1 MGLTFE
7 LIKKDKYSNAR
18 LGIIHTAHGDIPTPI
33 FMPVGTLGTVKSMS
47 VDELKEMEAKIILGN
62 TYHLYLKPGMEIM
75 RNAGGLHK
83 FMNWDRPIL
92 TDSGGFQVFSLSGM
106 RKISENGVEF
116 RSHID
121 GSKHFFTPEKSI
133 SIQNDIHSDIMMSF
147 DECVDARADYDYV
160 KKSMER
166 TIRWAKRGLDY
177 HKEYSHPDQSLF
189 GIVQGGM
196 FKDLREKSLMET
208 TAMDFDGFSIG
219 GLSVGET
226 KEEMIDILKFT
237 TPMLPENK
245 PRYNMGVGTPDY
257 LFESFEAGIDMADCV
272 LPTRMARHGTALT
285 SKGRLVVKNASY
297 KDDFTALDHDC
308 DCYTCRNYSRAYIR
322 HLVNVN
328 EILGARLLSYHNLYF
343 LLKMCENIRLAIKED
358 RFLEYKEEF
367 YKNYG
372 YEDWIYYINHPSPR
386 FLSSISKRLYRKE
399 KE

>member
-1 MGLTFE
+1 MALKYE

-18 LGIIHTAHGDIPTPI
+18 VGVIHTEHGDIPTPI
-33 FMPVGTLGTVKSMS
+33 FMPVGTLGTVKTMT
-47 VDELKEMEAKIILGN
+47 VEELKEMDAKIILGN

-75 RNAGGLHK
+75 RQAGGLHK

-92 TDSGGFQVFSLSGM
+92 TDSGGFQVFSLSDM
-106 RKISENGVEF
+106 RKINENGVEF

-133 SIQNDIHSDIMMSF
+133 EIQNDIHSDIMMSF

-160 KKSMER
+160 KQSMER

-177 HKEYSHPDQSLF
+177 HKEHSHKDQSLF

-196 FKDLREKSLMET
+196 FKDLREKSVIET

-226 KEEMIDILKFT
+226 KEEMIDILNFT
-237 TPMLPENK
+237 TPLLPEDK

-257 LFESFEAGIDMADCV
+257 LFESYQAGIDMADCV

-285 SKGRLVVKNASY
+285 SEGRLVVKNTSF
-297 KDDFTALDHDC
+297 KDDFTPLDHEC
-308 DCYTCRNYSRAYIR
+308 DCYTCKNYSRAYLR

-343 LLKMCENIRLAIKED
+343 LLKLCENIRQAIMED
-358 RFLEYKEEF
+358 KFLEYKEEF
-367 YKNYG
+367 YKKYG
-372 YEDWIYYINHPSPR
+372 YLWD
-386 FLSSISKRLYRKE
+386 
-399 KE
+399 

>member
-1 MGLTFE
+1 MALKYE

-18 LGIIHTAHGDIPTPI
+18 VGVIHTEHGDIPTPI
-33 FMPVGTLGTVKSMS
+33 FMPVGTLGTVKTMT
-47 VDELKEMEAKIILGN
+47 VEELKEMDAKIILGN

-75 RNAGGLHK
+75 RQAGGLHK

-92 TDSGGFQVFSLSGM
+92 TDSGGFQVFSLSDM
-106 RKISENGVEF
+106 RKINENGVEF

-133 SIQNDIHSDIMMSF
+133 EIQNDIHSDIMMSF

-160 KKSMER
+160 KQSMER

-177 HKEYSHPDQSLF
+177 HKEHSHKDQSLF

-196 FKDLREKSLMET
+196 FKDLREKSIIET

-226 KEEMIDILKFT
+226 KEEMIDILNFT
-237 TPMLPENK
+237 TPLLPEDK

-257 LFESFEAGIDMADCV
+257 LFESYQAGIDMADCV

-285 SKGRLVVKNASY
+285 SEGRLVVKNASF
-297 KDDFTALDHDC
+297 KDDFTPLDHEC
-308 DCYTCRNYSRAYIR
+308 DCYTCKNYSRAYLR

-343 LLKMCENIRLAIKED
+343 LLKLCENIRQAIMED

-367 YKNYG
+367 YKKYG
-372 YEDWIYYINHPSPR
+372 YLWD
-386 FLSSISKRLYRKE
+386 
-399 KE
+399 

>member
-1 MGLTFE
+1 MALKYE

-18 LGIIHTAHGDIPTPI
+18 VGVIHTEHGDIPTPI
-33 FMPVGTLGTVKSMS
+33 FMPVGTLGTVKTMT
-47 VDELKEMEAKIILGN
+47 VEELKEMDAKIILGN

-75 RNAGGLHK
+75 RQAGGLHK

-92 TDSGGFQVFSLSGM
+92 TDSGGFQVFSLSDM
-106 RKISENGVEF
+106 RKINENGVEF
-116 RSHID
+116 SSHID

-133 SIQNDIHSDIMMSF
+133 EIQNDIHSDIMMSF

-160 KKSMER
+160 KQSMER

-177 HKEYSHPDQSLF
+177 HKEHSHKDQSLF
-189 GIVQGGM
+189 GIVQGGL
-196 FKDLREKSLMET
+196 FKDLREKSVIET

-226 KEEMIDILKFT
+226 KEEMIDILNFT
-237 TPMLPENK
+237 TPLLPEDK

-257 LFESFEAGIDMADCV
+257 LFESYQAGIDMADCV

-285 SKGRLVVKNASY
+285 SEGRLVVKNASF
-297 KDDFTALDHDC
+297 KDDFTPLDHEC
-308 DCYTCRNYSRAYIR
+308 DCYTCKNYSRAYLR

-343 LLKMCENIRLAIKED
+343 LLKLCENIRQAIMED

-367 YKNYG
+367 YKKYG
-372 YEDWIYYINHPSPR
+372 YLWD
-386 FLSSISKRLYRKE
+386 
-399 KE
+399 

>member
-1 MGLTFE
+1 MALKYE

-18 LGIIHTAHGDIPTPI
+18 VGVIHTEHGDIPTPI
-33 FMPVGTLGTVKSMS
+33 FMPVGTLGTVKTMT
-47 VDELKEMEAKIILGN
+47 VEELKEMDAKIILGN

-75 RNAGGLHK
+75 RQAGGLHK

-92 TDSGGFQVFSLSGM
+92 TDSGGFQVFSLSDM
-106 RKISENGVEF
+106 RKINENGVEF

-133 SIQNDIHSDIMMSF
+133 EIQNDIHSDIMMSF

-160 KKSMER
+160 KQSMER

-177 HKEYSHPDQSLF
+177 HKEHSHKDQSLF

-196 FKDLREKSLMET
+196 FKDLREKSVIET

-226 KEEMIDILKFT
+226 KEEMIDILNFT
-237 TPMLPENK
+237 TPLLPEDK

-257 LFESFEAGIDMADCV
+257 LFESYQAGIDMADCV

-285 SKGRLVVKNASY
+285 SEGRLVVKNASF
-297 KDDFTALDHDC
+297 KDDFTPLDHEC
-308 DCYTCRNYSRAYIR
+308 DCYTCKNYSRAYLR

-343 LLKMCENIRLAIKED
+343 LLKLCENIRQAIMED
-358 RFLEYKEEF
+358 RFLEYKEKF
-367 YKNYG
+367 YKKYG
-372 YEDWIYYINHPSPR
+372 YLWD
-386 FLSSISKRLYRKE
+386 
-399 KE
+399 